1 MQIKQTKERPSIK
14 LPSIFCDVNT
24 KKNHITF
31 TTEDLM
37 RLNNRINQ
45 AVEEIYLQS
54 DQIISKLIN
63 DIRTKISCFYN
74 LTDIVANVD
83 LLFSFAYQCSCSNY
97 TRPTFDSFIEV
108 KNVFLYID

>member
-1 MQIKQTKERPSIK
+1 MQIKQTKDRASIK
-14 LPSIFCDVNT
+14 LPSIFCDINI

-31 TTEDLM
+31 TTNDLM

-63 DIRTKISCFYN
+63 DIRAKISCFYN

-83 LLFSFAYQCSCSNY
+83 LLFSFAYQGSCSNY
-97 TRPTFDSFIEV
+97 IRPIFANYNNL
-108 KNVFLYID
+108 KNVCFY